1 MNVAAQ
7 SLPNTTLHRGSLD
20 ARMLQE
26 TMVMDTS
33 MNSPTS
39 MDDEELERP
48 AINRRLVRER
58 VMQAL
63 YAYEIGRNV
72 GGESVDFMANNLVY
86 PEFREHPELMEF
98 AQSLMRRTFNCS
110 EECDDVIRSLSENWD
125 FHRIAPV
132 DKVLLRMGITELL
145 YFPEIPTKVTI
156 NEVIEIAKR
165 YSTDKSSI
173 FINGLLDA
181 ALSKLRKEGKLQKS
195 GRGLIGEVGEE
206 TAE

>member
-1 MNVAAQ
+1 
-7 SLPNTTLHRGSLD
+7 
-20 ARMLQE
+20 
-26 TMVMDTS
+26 
-33 MNSPTS
+33 

-63 YAYEIGRNV
+63 YAYEIGRDV
-72 GGESVDFMANNLVY
+72 GGESVDFLASQLVY
-86 PEFREHPELMEF
+86 PEFRDHSELLEF
-98 AQSLMRRTFNCS
+98 SQALMRRTFNCS
-110 EECDDVIRSLSENWD
+110 EDCDEIIRSLSENWD

-181 ALSKLRKEGKLQKS
+181 ALSKLKKDGKLQKS
-195 GRGLIGEVGEE
+195 GRGLIGDSNDE
-206 TAE
+206 

>member
-1 MNVAAQ
+1 MNPSAP
-7 SLPNTTLHRGSLD
+7 L
-20 ARMLQE
+20 
-26 TMVMDTS
+26 
-33 MNSPTS
+33 
-39 MDDEELERP
+39 DDEELERP
-48 AINRRLVRER
+48 PVNRRLVRER

-72 GGESVDFMANNLVY
+72 GGESVDFMATRLVY
-86 PEFREHPELMEF
+86 PEFREHAELLEF
-98 AQSLMRRTFNCS
+98 AQALMRRTFNCS
-110 EECDDVIRSLSENWD
+110 EQCDEIIKSLSENWD

-145 YFPEIPTKVTI
+145 HFPEIPTKVTI

-181 ALSKLRKEGKLQKS
+181 ALSKLKKEGKLQKS
-195 GRGLIGEVGEE
+195 GRGLIGESGEE
-206 TAE
+206 